1 MIKTWKQFNESN
13 SDYIKRNITEEEMNV
28 INSESALQK
37 LIMDENDNPVT
48 GLKVISKDEIQ
59 FSKNVE
65 DIINQY
71 LN

>member
-1 MIKTWKQFNESN
+1 MIKNWKQFNESN

-37 LIMDENDNPVT
+37 LIMDENDNTGT
-48 GLKVISKDEIQ
+48 GLKVVSKDEIQ
-59 FSKNVE
+59 FSKDVE

-71 LN
+71 LD